1 MTFGGGS
8 QSADEQLR
16 EFARNGYKLDLYKY
30 SNNFA
35 LGSTLKANSTLF
47 VQYRI
52 GGGTAS
58 NLGVNVITNIGNIDF
73 FVNGSSESQNTRT
86 INSLSCTNVTAAI
99 GGSNVP
105 SIEEVRN
112 FVSFNFAAQNRAVTI
127 NDYESIIRTMPSQYG
142 APAKVGITEENNK
155 IKIKILSYDASGTLT
170 ELTSSTLKSNLA
182 NYLSNYRML
191 NDYISIESANVIDL
205 AIDVDVVLDNTQ
217 NQGQVITSLVD
228 QISNYFSPTNREMG
242 QNVNVSEIRRIVQS
256 QNGVISISDIR
267 FFNKVGG
274 QYSSSQTS
282 QRYVDS
288 QTRQI
293 ELIADT
299 IFAEPT
305 QTYQVRFPNSD
316 INIRVINL
324 STVNFS

>member
-1 MTFGGGS
+1 
-8 QSADEQLR
+8 
-16 EFARNGYKLDLYKY
+16 
-30 SNNFA
+30 
-35 LGSTLKANSTLF
+35 
-47 VQYRI
+47 
-52 GGGTAS
+52 
-58 NLGVNVITNIGNIDF
+58 
-73 FVNGSSESQNTRT
+73 
-86 INSLSCTNVTAAI
+86 
-99 GGSNVP
+99 
-105 SIEEVRN
+105 
-112 FVSFNFAAQNRAVTI
+112 
-127 NDYESIIRTMPSQYG
+127 MPSQYG

-191 NDYISIESANVIDL
+191 NDYISIESASVIDL

-242 QNVNVSEIRRIVQS
+242 QNVNVSEIRRIIQS
-256 QNGVISISDIR
+256 QNGIISISDIR